1 MLATLGSLDARP
13 QFSDFMINFSA
24 FDNLMNN
31 NFGPNLNYLIE
42 RYIQQANS
50 ESEAARHA
58 AQVAAAKQR
67 QDLINLF
74 TNTGTIV
81 GGTRVNPPPMAPAA
95 EVPVASAP
103 PPPSAPIATRG
114 ITPAGPVR
122 NALHFFD
129 IKKSSRWSNNL
140 PFNSKL

>member
-1 MLATLGSLDARP
+1 
-13 QFSDFMINFSA
+13 MINFSA

>member
-1 MLATLGSLDARP
+1 
-13 QFSDFMINFSA
+13 
-24 FDNLMNN
+24 MNN